1 MNTPDIAISYED
13 HFSSGLFND
22 FIESTNEE
30 GLNVIVEPRESDG
43 VYAGLEWFLPTAI
56 IVFIG
61 KSYFDGFLKEAGR
74 DHYNKLKGSLSNLT
88 DKTMSI
94 PRIEPLIIASS
105 PNKIRENNPYTFVLS
120 IYAES
125 NDGNKFKLLLPKVSS
140 TVDYTDI
147 VFTFLNFLDDYHCGV
162 KVLEDIGV
170 DEESIRVGSLILVHM
185 NPDNKKIEWLNPF

>member
-13 HFSSGLFND
+13 HFSVELFND
-22 FIESTNEE
+22 FIESINE
-30 GLNVIVEPRESDG
+30 GDLNVAIESRESG
-43 VYAGLEWFLPTAI
+43 VVYAGIEWLLPTAI
-56 IVFIG
+56 VVFIG

-88 DKTMSI
+88 NKTMSI

-105 PNKIRENNPYTFVLS
+105 PNKIRENNPYTLALS

-125 NDGNKFKLLLPKVSS
+125 NDGNKFKLLLPKVSL
-140 TVDYTDI
+140 TVDYTSI
-147 VFTFLNFLDDYHCGV
+147 VFAFLNFLDDYHGGV

-170 DEESIRVGSLILVHM
+170 DKESTRVGSLILVHM